1 MSNNVIEMLTEDELT
16 KLKSIKIKESNEM
29 LKFVWKICN
38 NNMII
43 I

>member
-29 LKFVWKICN
+29 LKFV
-38 NNMII
+38 
-43 I
+43 